1 MRPAAYSAQKA
12 FALLAQPAAPVG
24 ALVVGYIAIDA
35 LFTTVI
41 GIAYPY
47 DAPLPDGPGDASPVR
62 SFLLLMC
69 YASLALG
76 AFAVTKLLHKR
87 SPLTLFGDWSRNLDD
102 FVSVI
107 KPLLVF
113 MIAINLLPFWDWS
126 GLELNI
132 QPMQWLLLLPFAM
145 TAVLVQTGA
154 EEIVY
159 RGYLQQGFSARYK
172 NPIVWMG
179 VPSIIFGFAH
189 FDPTLPTHE
198 AIDYMV
204 WTAAFGLA
212 ASDLTARTGSLGAAV
227 ALHFCTNLFVMAVYS
242 QPDHFAGFALFLIPD
257 FESDLGWNP
266 VSSVMNLF
274 YLWMNWMVCRI
285 AIRR

>member
-1 MRPAAYSAQKA
+1 MRPAAYAAQRAFSA
-12 FALLAQPAAPVG
+12 LARPAAPVG

-41 GIAYPY
+41 SVAYPY
-47 DAPLPDGPGDASPVR
+47 DTPAPEGPGDASPVR

-87 SPLTLFGDWSRNLDD
+87 SPLTLFGYWSRNLGD
-102 FVSVI
+102 FVTVF

-126 GLELNI
+126 DLEMNI

-145 TAVLVQTGA
+145 IAVLVQTGA

-159 RGYLQQGFSARYK
+159 RGYLQQGFSARFDS
-172 NPIVWMG
+172 PVVWMG
-179 VPSIIFGFAH
+179 VPSLIFGFAH
-189 FDPTLPTHE
+189 YDPSLPSYE
-198 AIDYMV
+198 ALDYMV
-204 WTAAFGLA
+204 WTACFALA
-212 ASDLTARTGSLGAAV
+212 AADLTARTGALGAAV
-227 ALHFCTNLFVMAVYS
+227 ALHFCTNLFVMVVYS
-242 QPDHFAGFALFLIPD
+242 QADHFAGFALFLVPA
-257 FESDLGWNP
+257 FESEYGWNP
-266 VSSVMNLF
+266 VSSILNLF

-285 AIRR
+285 AVRR